1 MRDFWAGG
9 SVSFSNLTVFE
20 VALLFF
26 SFPSFN
32 THEFLLSS
40 SGIDRGE
47 MVFILSW
54 VESLSS
60 KDSLKG
66 IGLYCFEFDSCMKYF
81 AFFSLKLGRTIS
93 LISDDVGTILVVFVQ
108 HSDLQ
113 AIHESP
119 FFDMNISWWSI

>member
-1 MRDFWAGG
+1 M
-9 SVSFSNLTVFE
+9 
-20 VALLFF
+20 FF

-54 VESLSS
+54 VESPSS

-66 IGLYCFEFDSCMKYF
+66 IGLYCFELVSDIKSS
-81 AFFSLKLGRTIS
+81 AFFSLKLVRSITVIS
-93 LISDDVGTILVVFVQ
+93 EDVGTILVVFVQ
-108 HSDLQ
+108 DSDLQ
-113 AIHESP
+113 AIQESS
-119 FFDMNISWWSI
+119 FFYRNISWWST

>member
-66 IGLYCFEFDSCMKYF
+66 IGLYCFELVSDIKYS
-81 AFFSLKLGRTIS
+81 AFFSLKLVRSITVIS
-93 LISDDVGTILVVFVQ
+93 EDVGTILAVFVQ